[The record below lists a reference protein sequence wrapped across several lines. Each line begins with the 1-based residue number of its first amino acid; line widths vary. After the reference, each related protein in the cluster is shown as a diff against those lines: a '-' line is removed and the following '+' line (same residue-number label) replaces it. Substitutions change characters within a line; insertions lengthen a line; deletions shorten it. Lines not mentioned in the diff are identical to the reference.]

1 MPDGDLG
8 SKIRHLLKRFN
19 VCGWL
24 LYKGTAAMGWVYFQI
39 GLLLCLSSAVLSSC
53 LFIVVWLLGIVT
65 LWLDPCGS
73 SHHNLVAC
81 LASLGILEVRYDEA
95 TPDGGREKL
104 RGETQH
110 SMDNYVSDDT
120 KLVDP
125 IIQDFFGARF
135 FERNKFS
142 PCPIIFTMYQ
152 PSVGCQI
159 LILFLSK
166 MVR

>member
-1 MPDGDLG
+1 M
-8 SKIRHLLKRFN
+8 
-19 VCGWL
+19 
-24 LYKGTAAMGWVYFQI
+24 
-39 GLLLCLSSAVLSSC
+39 
-53 LFIVVWLLGIVT
+53 T